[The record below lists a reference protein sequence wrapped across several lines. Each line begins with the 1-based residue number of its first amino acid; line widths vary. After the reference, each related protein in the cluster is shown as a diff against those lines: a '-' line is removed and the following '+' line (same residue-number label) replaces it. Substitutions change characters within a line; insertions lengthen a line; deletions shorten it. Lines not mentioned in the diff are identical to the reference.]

1 MYYFTQIIRYWGT
14 PIPLWIS
21 EDGLETVCVGSIAE
35 LEELSGVKA
44 ERNGEKD
51 LHRETID
58 KITIPSKR
66 PGTLYQLIYTY
77 QYCNN
82 GIMDIRPE
90 PKFHY
95 DKYNLLLL

>member
-1 MYYFTQIIRYWGT
+1 MLSIYRYWGT
-14 PIPLWIS
+14 PIPLWMS
-21 EDGLETVCVGSIAE
+21 DDGLETVCIGSIAE

-66 PGTLYQLIYTY
+66 AG
-77 QYCNN
+77 
-82 GIMDIRPE
+82 
-90 PKFHY
+90 
-95 DKYNLLLL
+95 KYNLIQIIICRDAIIAQLI

>member
-1 MYYFTQIIRYWGT
+1 MLSIYRYWGT
-14 PIPLWIS
+14 PIPLWMS
-21 EDGLETVCVGSIAE
+21 DDGLETVCIGSIAE

-66 PGTLYQLIYTY
+66 AG
-77 QYCNN
+77 
-82 GIMDIRPE
+82 
-90 PKFHY
+90 
-95 DKYNLLLL
+95 KYNLIQIIICRDVIAQLT

>member
-1 MYYFTQIIRYWGT
+1 MLTTFSVLLIRYWGT

-21 EDGLETVCVGSIAE
+21 EDGLETVCIGSIAE
-35 LEELSGVKA
+35 LEELSGIKA

-66 PGTLYQLIYTY
+66 PGMLFIIYEY
-77 QYCNN
+77 
-82 GIMDIRPE
+82 RWA
-90 PKFHY
+90 
-95 DKYNLLLL
+95 

>member
-1 MYYFTQIIRYWGT
+1 MLSIYRYWGT
-14 PIPLWIS
+14 PIPLWMS
-21 EDGLETVCVGSIAE
+21 DDGLETVCIGSIAE

-66 PGTLYQLIYTY
+66 AG
-77 QYCNN
+77 
-82 GIMDIRPE
+82 
-90 PKFHY
+90 
-95 DKYNLLLL
+95 KYNLIQIIICRDYCAVNIRA

>member
-1 MYYFTQIIRYWGT
+1 MFSIHRYWGT
-14 PIPLWIS
+14 PIPLWMS
-21 EDGLETVCVGSIAE
+21 EDGVETVCIGSIAE

-66 PGTLYQLIYTY
+66 PGELFFEYSILEANKTGKRFYV
-77 QYCNN
+77 
-82 GIMDIRPE
+82 
-90 PKFHY
+90 KA
-95 DKYNLLLL
+95 

>member
-1 MYYFTQIIRYWGT
+1 MFSIYRYWGT
-14 PIPLWIS
+14 PIPLWMS
-21 EDGLETVCVGSIAE
+21 EDGLETVCIGSIAE

-66 PGTLYQLIYTY
+66 PGEFSLFL
-77 QYCNN
+77 
-82 GIMDIRPE
+82 
-90 PKFHY
+90 KSF
-95 DKYNLLLL
+95 NLSQGQFKCSM